1 MYIINPLTS
10 DAIDKLRY
18 ITRQDVSEKEEEIG
32 ECAEDEETN
41 TRSKNFSLFIHFLQT
56 PYFIH
61 LDTCAVY
68 VTKRL

>member
-1 MYIINPLTS
+1 M
-10 DAIDKLRY
+10 
-18 ITRQDVSEKEEEIG
+18 SEKEEEIG